1 MLRERISADSAASST
16 TGPETASAMFHTAIP
31 GSTNEQRLDLGQRDM
46 IKPAIGVQS
55 NVIHNGV
62 DQDAAHA
69 RLVHQAEGDLH
80 RPSVGV
86 GMGDACIRSRHLPKK

>member
-1 MLRERISADSAASST
+1 
-16 TGPETASAMFHTAIP
+16 MFRTAIP
-31 GSTNEQRLDLGQRDM
+31 GSTSEPRLELGQPDI

-55 NVIHNGV
+55 NVMATMAV

-69 RLVHQAEGDLH
+69 HLAHQTEGDLH